1 MRIPPGV
8 SSRLPFQRKLLLAF
22 AAVLLPVLVLLGTDI
37 VSDTR
42 STQEALLEA
51 QSLTAH
57 AVAVQITE
65 SLDAAVDLGWA
76 VANDPL
82 VLSLDPLL
90 LDQHLRRL
98 SRRSSRI
105 NSIGVYDAQGL
116 NRGWGDPE
124 APAEPRLRI
133 ADRPYFQQVMRTN
146 APVVSEVL
154 ALRRPDRTAIII
166 SVPIRNTQELPLGVV
181 NVVMETELLAE
192 RSLPARVHT
201 RQEILL
207 VDDLGRLAFHTGYP
221 SLPFARGR
229 AFAEFPPVRAAL
241 KGVPSRV
248 DAAQSPLDS
257 TVFLGAFVPTPRY
270 PWAVGVVASRTLALA
285 PLSERLMTKLLAFG
299 GIVAFSGVLAA
310 ALARIQARP
319 VRQLQRFAQAL
330 GQGDLGQRVHI
341 HTGDEM
347 EELGEAFNQMA
358 GHIAQRQRE
367 VDALRIEAEH
377 HARQLGA
384 ILASVPDAIF
394 LASPDGRLSD
404 ANPAGL
410 RLLGLTERAQLDVD
424 LHGPDIAR
432 YGLCQADGHPL
443 SPAEQPLLRAL
454 RGETF
459 SHLEM
464 SLRDASGEERRV
476 SINGTPVRDAAGHIV
491 LGEIVVHDIT
501 EQKRTEHERQRAL
514 ERERAFA
521 RLGQALVREM
531 ELERTTQVASEQSLH
546 ALQADA
552 VGLWLFTG
560 SSPHLSLV
568 ATHGLT
574 RAARERLGRLAPTE
588 AALTARAMR
597 EETLQVL
604 EHSGDE
610 AHTCGGFHGLVAIP
624 LHSRGRMVGVLTS
637 LVRAARPLGARER
650 EFHMCV
656 GQLVA
661 VALEKARLF
670 QEVREALRL
679 REEFMSAAAH
689 ELKTPLTTLQTWA
702 DILAWKEP
710 GSERQRKGLAAIA
723 RGARRLGRLVE
734 HLFTATR
741 LAPGLTRLE
750 RAPVDLRALVSERIT
765 NVARSTEHPIH
776 LIAGEVPP
784 VEADR
789 QRMSEVVVHLLEN
802 AIRYSPPERAIEV
815 RLECEEDYAV
825 LSVHDQGPGI
835 PPERQPHVFEPLYE
849 PLPPGVPGYVGLV
862 GLGLH
867 LSARIIEAHG
877 GRIWLESTPERG
889 STFRFSLPLR
899 RIEGSRHANA

>member
-1 MRIPPGV
+1 
-8 SSRLPFQRKLLLAF
+8 LLLAF
-22 AAVLLPVLVLLGTDI
+22 AAVLLPVLVLLGADI

-57 AVAVQITE
+57 AVAVQVTE
-65 SLDAAVDLGWA
+65 SFDAAIDLGWA

-82 VLSLDPLL
+82 VHTLDPLR
-90 LDQHLRRL
+90 LDEHLRRL

-105 NSIGVYDAQGL
+105 NSIGVYDAQGD

-146 APVVSEVL
+146 APVVSSVIIL
-154 ALRRPDRTAIII
+154 KRPERTAIII
-166 SVPIRNTQELPLGVV
+166 SVPIRNAQELPLGVV
-181 NVVMETELLAE
+181 NVIMETTLLAE

-207 VDDLGRLAFHTGYP
+207 VDERGQLAFHTGYP
-221 SLPFARGR
+221 SLPFERGR
-229 AFAEFPPVRAAL
+229 AFSTFAPVRAAL
-241 KGVPSRV
+241 GGMPSRV
-248 DAAQSPLDS
+248 DEAKSPLDQS
-257 TVFLGAFVPTPRY
+257 VFLGAFVPTPRY
-270 PWAVGVVASRTLALA
+270 PWAVGVVASRQLALA

-299 GIVAFSGVLAA
+299 GIVLFSGVLAA
-310 ALARIQARP
+310 ALARIQTRP
-319 VRQLQRFAQAL
+319 VRQLQRFAHAL
-330 GQGDLGQRVHI
+330 GQGDMGQRVSI

-367 VDALRIEAEH
+367 VDALRAEAEH

-384 ILASVPDAIF
+384 VLASVPDAIF

-410 RLLGLTERAQLDVD
+410 RLLGLTERAHLSVELDA
-424 LHGPDIAR
+424 LIPR
-432 YGLCQADGHPL
+432 YGLRHADGRPL
-443 SPAEQPLLRAL
+443 EPAEQPLLRAL

-459 SHLEM
+459 SQLELC
-464 SLRDASGEERRV
+464 LRDASGEERLV
-476 SINGTPVRDAAGHIV
+476 SINGTPVRDAAGHIL

-501 EQKRTEHERQRAL
+501 ERKRTERERQRVL
-514 ERERAFA
+514 DRERAFA

-546 ALQADA
+546 ALGADA
-552 VGLWLFTG
+552 VGLWLFQG
-560 SSPHLSLV
+560 SMPHLTLV
-568 ATHGLT
+568 ATHGLA
-574 RAARERLGRLAPTE
+574 RGARERLGRLAATE
-588 AALTARAMR
+588 AALTARAAR
-597 EETLQVL
+597 EEALQVL
-604 EHSGDE
+604 ELTWDE
-610 AHTCGGFHGLVAIP
+610 ACACGGFHGLVAIP

-637 LVRAARPLGARER
+637 LVRAPRLLCARER
-650 EFHMCV
+650 EFHMTV

-702 DILAWKEP
+702 DILTWKEP
-710 GSERQRKGLAAIA
+710 GSERQRKGLAAIS

-741 LAPGLTRLE
+741 LAPGLARME
-750 RAPVDLRALVSERIT
+750 RAPVDLRALLAERIT
-765 NVARSTEHPIH
+765 HFTRSTEHAIH
-776 LIAGEVPP
+776 LIADEVPP

-802 AIRYSPPERAIEV
+802 AVRYSPPERPIEV
-815 RLECEEDYAV
+815 RLGNLDGEAV
-825 LSVHDQGPGI
+825 VSVHDRGPGI

-849 PLPPGVPGYVGLV
+849 PLPPGAPGYVGLV

-867 LSARIIEAHG
+867 LSARIVEAHG
-877 GRIWLESTPERG
+877 GRIWLESTPEQG
-889 STFRFSLPLR
+889 STFCFSLPLR